1 MRDLRRQAL
10 ESHKTVSRKARSR
23 VVSTAA
29 SKSNSTVAS
38 PSQSRA
44 ASRTRQVSD
53 DDEDY
58 LSDGTAWST
67 NSIDDILN
75 GEDVDIPEDAWK
87 SELNTRIEQ
96 ITNLKRSSTEGRAES
111 LNAYAHI
118 LMARYAKDEVELHIG
133 ELLPSML
140 RSIKQET
147 TEREAVK
154 ALKALAVTVLTL
166 DSADIYDDIADQLK
180 RSIQSSGSVEIKA
193 NAIYTLGLAAS
204 FAGAGDDE
212 ILDIMNFFLEIIE
225 SDGASV
231 EAQDDGDVVIAALEQ
246 WGLLAT
252 QIEDLEEE
260 TEAAAEAFVEQLES
274 ADSGVQVAAGENIAL
289 LYEKSYTAVEADDE
303 EPSDND
309 DPDDPE
315 FVKDGTRMIRRYQV
329 YRRQDQLLRTLEELA
344 SVSTRRISKKDRKT
358 LHSSFVDIRNSVE
371 RPTRGPG
378 YSTALDKETG
388 KARGAG
394 TIEVRI
400 NRDVVVRVDKW
411 WKLLRLN
418 ALRRALQGGF
428 TYHYDQNE
436 TVSSVL
442 PFTMSRRVKTTK

>member
-23 VVSTAA
+23 IVSTAA
-29 SKSNSTVAS
+29 SKSNSAAAS
-38 PSQSRA
+38 PAQSRA
-44 ASRTRQVSD
+44 ASRTRPVSD
-53 DDEDY
+53 DDEEY
-58 LSDGTAWST
+58 HSDGTAMST
-67 NSIDDILN
+67 NSIDDVIN
-75 GEDVDIPEDAWK
+75 GEDVDIPEGAWK
-87 SELNTRIEQ
+87 AELNTRIEQ

-111 LNAYAHI
+111 LNAYTHI
-118 LMARYAKDEVELHIG
+118 LMARYAKDEIEVHITLG
-133 ELLPSML
+133 
-140 RSIKQET
+140 
-147 TEREAVK
+147 
-154 ALKALAVTVLTL
+154 VTILTL

-180 RSIQSSGSVEIKA
+180 RSIQSSTSVEVKA

-212 ILDIMNFFLEIIE
+212 ILDIMNFFLEIVE

-231 EAQDDGDVVIAALEQ
+231 DAQDDSDVVIAALEQ

-252 QIEDLEEE
+252 QIEDLEDE
-260 TEAAAEAFVEQLES
+260 TEAAVEAFVEQLES

-303 EPSDND
+303 EPSDAD
-309 DPDDPE
+309 DSDDPE
-315 FVKDGTRMIRRYQV
+315 VVKDDIRMVKRYQV
-329 YRRQDQLLRTLEELA
+329 YRRQDQLLHTLDGLA

-358 LHSSFVDIRNSVE
+358 LHSSFVDVRNSVE

-378 YSTALDKETG
+378 YSTTLDKETG
-388 KARGAG
+388 KAKGAG

-400 NRDVVVRVDKW
+400 NSGVVVRIDKW
-411 WKLLRLN
+411 WKLLRMN
-418 ALRRALQGGF
+418 ALRRTLQGGF

>member
-23 VVSTAA
+23 IVSTAA
-29 SKSNSTVAS
+29 SKSNSAVAS
-38 PSQSRA
+38 PAQSRA
-44 ASRTRQVSD
+44 ASRSRQVSD

-67 NSIDDILN
+67 NSIDDLLN

-87 SELNTRIEQ
+87 AELNTRIEQ

-118 LMARYAKDEVELHIG
+118 LMARYAKDEVELHIT
-133 ELLPSML
+133 ELLSSML

-154 ALKALAVTVLTL
+154 ALKALAVTILTL

-212 ILDIMNFFLEIIE
+212 ILDIMAFFLEIIE

-252 QIEDLEEE
+252 QIEDLEDE
-260 TEAAAEAFVEQLES
+260 TEVAVEAFVEQLES

-303 EPSDND
+303 DPSDND
-309 DPDDPE
+309 DSDDPE
-315 FVKDGTRMIRRYQV
+315 FVKDGTRMVSRYQV
-329 YRRQDQLLRTLEELA
+329 YRRQDQLLHTLDGLA

-388 KARGAG
+388 KAKGAG

-400 NRDVVVRVDKW
+400 NSGVVVRIDKW

-442 PFTMSRRVKTTK
+442 PFTVSRRVKTTK